1 MTASFRGEVWVHKT
15 ILGPPLFVE
24 VPFPNQESER
34 SCICVLG
41 VSNVSVSANFQFDF
55 RPVATVQYFPPFIV
69 MVAYTINNIFS
80 KVSKPLMST

>member
-15 ILGPPLFVE
+15 ILAPPL
-24 VPFPNQESER
+24 
-34 SCICVLG
+34 CVRG
-41 VSNVSVSANFQFDF
+41 IECVSVSANFQFDF
-55 RPVATVQYFPPFIV
+55 RTVATVQCFPPFIV

>member
-15 ILGPPLFVE
+15 ILTPPLFVE
-24 VPFPNQESER
+24 VPLPNQESER

-41 VSNVSVSANFQFDF
+41 VSNVSLFPRIFNLILEL
-55 RPVATVQYFPPFIV
+55 ATVQYVPPFIV